1 MRPYPTGQTNCRVE
15 HCRRWFY
22 PALAVLCLTVLPVVF
37 GSAGC
42 ATYLPDTP
50 NITATRIIT
59 PQPTSTSVPPRK
71 PVLPPVIESPPP
83 SAEPFIGPVTIVI
96 DPGHGGKDSGTQGR
110 SHASEKQIVLDIA
123 LELAQLLADRGV
135 NVVMTHS
142 TDRFIEL
149 ADRAAIAE
157 RRKAD
162 LFVSIHADFSR
173 NLDASGATVLI
184 GRTASEQSKRAAWKI
199 KTALQRTGIAC
210 RKTRPQRLA
219 VLEDHSRPA
228 VLVECGFLS
237 HHTEAANL
245 NTSWYQSKIAQA
257 IAEGISDYFLR

>member
-1 MRPYPTGQTNCRVE
+1 
-15 HCRRWFY
+15 
-22 PALAVLCLTVLPVVF
+22 LAVLCLTVLPVVF

-42 ATYLPDTP
+42 TTYLPDTP
-50 NITATRIIT
+50 NITARRIIT
-59 PQPTSTSVPPRK
+59 PQSTPTSIPPRK
-71 PVLPPVIESPPP
+71 PVLPPMIESQP
-83 SAEPFIGPVTIVI
+83 SSVEPFIGPVTIVI
-96 DPGHGGKDSGTQGR
+96 DPGHGGKDPGTQDTSR
-110 SHASEKQIVLDIA
+110 VPEKHIVLAIA
-123 LELAQLLADRGV
+123 LELAQLLTDRGA
-135 NVVMTHS
+135 NVVMTRS

-173 NLDASGATVLI
+173 NLDASGATVLT

-199 KTALQRTGIAC
+199 KTSLQRAGIAC
-210 RKTRPQRLA
+210 RKTRPQRLT

-237 HHTEAANL
+237 HRTEAANL

>member
-1 MRPYPTGQTNCRVE
+1 
-15 HCRRWFY
+15 
-22 PALAVLCLTVLPVVF
+22 LAVLCLTVLPVVF

-42 ATYLPDTP
+42 TTYLPDTP
-50 NITATRIIT
+50 NITARRIIT
-59 PQPTSTSVPPRK
+59 PQSTPTSIPPRK
-71 PVLPPVIESPPP
+71 PVLPPVIESQPP
-83 SAEPFIGPVTIVI
+83 SVEPFIGPVTIVI
-96 DPGHGGKDSGTQGR
+96 DPGHGGKDPGTQDTSR
-110 SHASEKQIVLDIA
+110 VPEKHIVLAIA
-123 LELAQLLADRGV
+123 LELAQLLTDRGA
-135 NVVMTHS
+135 NVVMTRS

-173 NLDASGATVLI
+173 NPAASGATVLT

-199 KTALQRTGIAC
+199 KTSLQRAGIAC

-237 HHTEAANL
+237 HRTEAANL
-245 NTSWYQSKIAQA
+245 NASWYQSKIAQA

>member
-1 MRPYPTGQTNCRVE
+1 VIE
-15 HCRRWFY
+15 
-22 PALAVLCLTVLPVVF
+22 
-37 GSAGC
+37 
-42 ATYLPDTP
+42 
-50 NITATRIIT
+50 
-59 PQPTSTSVPPRK
+59 PQPPSVKLPR
-71 PVLPPVIESPPP
+71 ES
-83 SAEPFIGPVTIVI
+83 FIGPVTIVI
-96 DPGHGGKDSGTQGR
+96 DPGHGGKDSGTQDR
-110 SHASEKQIVLDIA
+110 SHTPEKQIVLDIA

-135 NVVMTHS
+135 NVVMTRS

-184 GRTASEQSKRAAWKI
+184 GRTASEQSKRVAWKI
-199 KTALQRTGIAC
+199 KTSLQRAAIAC

-237 HHTEAANL
+237 HRTEAANL